1 MAEAKRKLLVVG
13 YSYDEDD
20 DTLEIELDGDAG
32 SLTIDNGGLFVESFY
47 SQFQEIKAGVTDFDD
62 DIAPVSYDAETDT
75 LTIYGIDG
83 IEADSFYGIIEQI
96 YDEIF

>member
-1 MAEAKRKLLVVG
+1 MVEAKRKLLVIG

-20 DTLEIELDGDAG
+20 DTLEIELDGNAG
-32 SLTIDNGGLFVESFY
+32 SLAIDDGGLFVESFY
-47 SQFQEIKAGVTDFDD
+47 NQFQDIKAGVAELEDD
-62 DIAPVSYDAETDT
+62 VVPVSYDAETDT
-75 LTIYGIDG
+75 LSINGFEG